1 MLHPMTTTEWWAT
14 LIVLVLVCSVAA
26 WVLPVVWP

>member
-1 MLHPMTTTEWWAT
+1 MLHPMTTGEWWAT
-14 LIVLVLVCSVAA
+14 VITLVLIASVAA

>member
-1 MLHPMTTTEWWAT
+1 MLHPMTTGEWWVT
-14 LIVLVLVCSVAA
+14 MVTLVLVASVAA